1 MNRTEDVF
9 LSHEHLWSYRT
20 RTVDPNSLTIR
31 SVTHNGIL
39 QHSTAETLCEEAAR
53 ISTKELV
60 ELKNANHCPFTFN
73 EYLSYYFYKIYLAY
87 NCSENAIIKNRW
99 IIRNII
105 DPNITTDPL
114 LHNVDAK
121 YLKDLINACK
131 AYCEGTEYA
140 VAKLLQLF
148 SDDIWKHGE
157 FQSFWRHALD
167 YNKSYHSL
175 IKKYIIPVLGDKRI
189 NDVTTDELIKILKET
204 EIPDTQNFPM
214 EKYSMLY
221 DAVSSFF
228 RNAPTLYLPM
238 LLSATA
244 GLQIA
249 EIVRIHFDDID
260 LDNHCLDLP
269 RTHKDYNGPRSNIV
283 LSRENTKT
291 VYLPDIIMNEIKNQE
306 KRLKALQEQD
316 AKFNPFRYLIWSQ
329 NGKQQQEN
337 FIKKPYERILSKC
350 SFPAFPWRSF
360 LKIRLTDKE
369 IDELED
375 SLGYET
381 PMNSGACEI
390 PIDKHDLMDLTGT
403 TYF

>member
-1 MNRTEDVF
+1 MAQATKTNVKYKNAFFYSEMQSANLPSNPTYIKSRGRYC
-9 LSHEHLWSYRT
+9 YRIKCT
-20 RTVDPNSLTIR
+20 FESGKVLTVQTKYHQ
-31 SVTHNGIL
+31 TK
-39 QHSTAETLCEEAAR
+39 EEALAMY
-53 ISTKELV
+53 
-60 ELKNANHCPFTFN
+60 P
-73 EYLSYYFYKIYLAY
+73 FYKQQAEEKRIPVFK
-87 NCSENAIIKNRW
+87 CTVK
-99 IIRNII
+99 
-105 DPNITTDPL
+105 
-114 LHNVDAK
+114 
-121 YLKDLINACK
+121 
-131 AYCEGTEYA
+131 
-140 VAKLLQLF
+140 
-148 SDDIWKHGE
+148 E

-228 RNAPTLYLPM
+228 RNAMELYCAGQDNGTAAANAIRSSGLRIWDDSVSYDTSEAYSFQQLLQLLKISKWNAPMLYLPM

-283 LSRENTKT
+283 LSMENTKT

-306 KRLKALQEQD
+306 KRLNALQEQD

-329 NGKQQQEN
+329 SGRQQQ
-337 FIKKPYERILSKC
+337 
-350 SFPAFPWRSF
+350 
-360 LKIRLTDKE
+360 
-369 IDELED
+369 
-375 SLGYET
+375 
-381 PMNSGACEI
+381 
-390 PIDKHDLMDLTGT
+390 
-403 TYF
+403 

>member
-1 MNRTEDVF
+1 
-9 LSHEHLWSYRT
+9 
-20 RTVDPNSLTIR
+20 
-31 SVTHNGIL
+31 
-39 QHSTAETLCEEAAR
+39 
-53 ISTKELV
+53 
-60 ELKNANHCPFTFN
+60 
-73 EYLSYYFYKIYLAY
+73 
-87 NCSENAIIKNRW
+87 
-99 IIRNII
+99 
-105 DPNITTDPL
+105 
-114 LHNVDAK
+114 
-121 YLKDLINACK
+121 
-131 AYCEGTEYA
+131 
-140 VAKLLQLF
+140 
-148 SDDIWKHGE
+148 
-157 FQSFWRHALD
+157 
-167 YNKSYHSL
+167 
-175 IKKYIIPVLGDKRI
+175 
-189 NDVTTDELIKILKET
+189 
-204 EIPDTQNFPM
+204 
-214 EKYSMLY
+214 
-221 DAVSSFF
+221 
-228 RNAPTLYLPM
+228 M

-329 NGKQQQEN
+329 NGRQQQEN
-337 FIKKPYERILSKC
+337 FIQKPYERILSKC
-350 SFPAFPWRSF
+350 SFPAFPWRDF

-381 PMNSGACEI
+381 SMNPGACEI

>member
-1 MNRTEDVF
+1 MAQATKTNVKYKNAFFYGEMQSANLPSNPTYIKSRGRYC
-9 LSHEHLWSYRT
+9 YRIKCT
-20 RTVDPNSLTIR
+20 FESGKVLTVQTKYHQ
-31 SVTHNGIL
+31 TK
-39 QHSTAETLCEEAAR
+39 EEALAMY
-53 ISTKELV
+53 
-60 ELKNANHCPFTFN
+60 P
-73 EYLSYYFYKIYLAY
+73 FYKQQAEEKRIPVFK
-87 NCSENAIIKNRW
+87 CTVK
-99 IIRNII
+99 
-105 DPNITTDPL
+105 
-114 LHNVDAK
+114 
-121 YLKDLINACK
+121 
-131 AYCEGTEYA
+131 
-140 VAKLLQLF
+140 
-148 SDDIWKHGE
+148 E

-214 EKYSMLY
+214 EKYSMLC

-228 RNAPTLYLPM
+228 RNAMELYCAGQDNGTAAANAIRSSGLRIWDDSVSYDTSEAYSFQQLLQLLKISKWNAPTLYLPM

-306 KRLKALQEQD
+306 NRLKALQEQD
-316 AKFNPFRYLIWSQ
+316 PEFNPFRYLIWSQ
-329 NGKQQQEN
+329 NGRQQQEN

-381 PMNSGACEI
+381 PMNSGAYEI

>member
-1 MNRTEDVF
+1 M
-9 LSHEHLWSYRT
+9 
-20 RTVDPNSLTIR
+20 
-31 SVTHNGIL
+31 
-39 QHSTAETLCEEAAR
+39 EE
-53 ISTKELV
+53 
-60 ELKNANHCPFTFN
+60 
-73 EYLSYYFYKIYLAY
+73 
-87 NCSENAIIKNRW
+87 
-99 IIRNII
+99 
-105 DPNITTDPL
+105 
-114 LHNVDAK
+114 
-121 YLKDLINACK
+121 
-131 AYCEGTEYA
+131 
-140 VAKLLQLF
+140 
-148 SDDIWKHGE
+148 
-157 FQSFWRHALD
+157 
-167 YNKSYHSL
+167 
-175 IKKYIIPVLGDKRI
+175 
-189 NDVTTDELIKILKET
+189 
-204 EIPDTQNFPM
+204 
-214 EKYSMLY
+214 YSMLC

-228 RNAPTLYLPM
+228 RNAMELYCAGQDNGTAAANAIRSSGLRIWDDSVSYDTSEAYSFQQLLQLLKISKWNAPTLYLPM

-283 LSRENTKT
+283 LSMENTKT

-306 KRLKALQEQD
+306 KRLNALQEQD

-329 NGKQQQEN
+329 SGRQQQEN

-390 PIDKHDLMDLTGT
+390 PIDKHDLMNLTGT